1 MITGQSNTR
10 LWKSREGRPT
20 AAARVWPQ
28 AAPSTMGCV
37 RVTIRVRPGAS
48 RTAVGGELGG
58 PDGESSLV
66 VRVAARAVDGKATE
80 AALRALAD
88 ALGLRRADVS
98 LVHGATSRTK
108 LVEIAASPADEPAL
122 RDRLTALRQRR

>member
-1 MITGQSNTR
+1 
-10 LWKSREGRPT
+10 
-20 AAARVWPQ
+20 
-28 AAPSTMGCV
+28 MGCV

-48 RTAVGGELGG
+48 GTAVGGELGG
-58 PDGESSLV
+58 PDGEPSLV
-66 VRVAARAVDGKATE
+66 VRVSARAVDGKATE

-108 LVEIAASPADEPAL
+108 LVEIATSPAGEPAL